1 MLFQAKRTQNNE
13 NISAR
18 FPSLLSLQYMQVFI
32 EPQGAHK
39 ESITTPDSYDIHEGR
54 KLMAPGQVQ

>member
-1 MLFQAKRTQNNE
+1 
-13 NISAR
+13 
-18 FPSLLSLQYMQVFI
+18 MQVFI